1 MAGDQIVADWL
12 GDVYSNN
19 VQAVTAPT
27 RFSATSLRYRSV
39 HIYNTDIA
47 ASVYIGQFFA
57 ASATFDSKALVVGP
71 KETILF
77 KFVDLYELGHGGIT
91 ADVWLRVLGLN
102 KY

>member
-1 MAGDQIVADWL
+1 MAGDEIVADWL

-19 VQAVTAPT
+19 VQAVNTPT

-39 HIYNTDIA
+39 HIYNTDAA

-57 ASATFDSKALVVGP
+57 AGATFDAKALVVGP
-71 KETILF
+71 KETIQF
-77 KFVDLYELGHGGIT
+77 KFIDLYELGHGGI
-91 ADVWLRVLGLN
+91 AGDVWLRVLGLN

>member
-1 MAGDQIVADWL
+1 MAGDEIVADWL

-19 VQAVTAPT
+19 VQAVGTPT
-27 RFSATSLRYRSV
+27 RFPATSLRYRSV
-39 HIYNTDIA
+39 HIYNSDAA

-57 ASATFDSKALVVGP
+57 TSAAFDPKALVIAP

-77 KFVDLYELGHGGIT
+77 KFIDLYELGYGGIT
-91 ADVWLRVLGLN
+91 ADLWLRVLGLN

>member
-1 MAGDQIVADWL
+1 MAGDEIVADWL

-19 VQAVTAPT
+19 VQAINTPT
-27 RFSATSLRYRSV
+27 RFSAASLRYRSV
-39 HIYNTDIA
+39 HIYNTDNG
-47 ASVYIGQFFA
+47 ASAYIGQFFA

-77 KFVDLYELGHGGIT
+77 KFVDLYELGHGGIV
-91 ADVWLRVLGLN
+91 ANVWLRVLGLN

>member
-1 MAGDQIVADWL
+1 MAGDPIVADWL

-19 VQAVTAPT
+19 VQAIATPT

-39 HIYNTDIA
+39 HIYNTDNA

-57 ASATFDSKALVVGP
+57 ATATFDGKALIVGP

-77 KFVDLYELGHGGIT
+77 KFVDLYELGHDGI
-91 ADVWLRVLGLN
+91 AGNVLLRVLGLN